1 MSSCYQIISLKD
13 KKVVVYLMIKNMKLC
28 PVYYASVSSIH
39 GTLLSNACH
48 LAVTYIYYILYI
60 YIINIL

>member
-1 MSSCYQIISLKD
+1 
-13 KKVVVYLMIKNMKLC
+13 MIKNMKLC

-60 YIINIL
+60 YIIYIL